1 MVNDKIAFWKY
12 LLDNRVMIPILQ
24 RDYAQGRPD
33 KGPLRKNFL
42 ASLKQAMDDNLL
54 DGRHMILDFI
64 YGSVENETMLPL
76 DGQQRLTTLW
86 LLHWFVALKAGKLE
100 EARKGLA
107 NFTYEREF
115 GIRNAIK
122 KLNRQLEKVVGSFG
136 NFVDI

>member
-1 MVNDKIAFWKY
+1 
-12 LLDNRVMIPILQ
+12 
-24 RDYAQGRPD
+24 
-33 KGPLRKNFL
+33 
-42 ASLKQAMDDNLL
+42 
-54 DGRHMILDFI
+54 
-64 YGSVENETMLPL
+64 MLPL

>member
-1 MVNDKIAFWKY
+1 MANDKIAFWKY

-86 LLHWFVALKAGKLE
+86 LLHWFVHKRLCQPVRCQPEGDVEIQQCQHRGGQAK
-100 EARKGLA
+100 
-107 NFTYEREF
+107 
-115 GIRNAIK
+115 
-122 KLNRQLEKVVGSFG
+122 
-136 NFVDI
+136 

>member
-1 MVNDKIAFWKY
+1 MANDKIAFWKY

-100 EARKGLA
+100 EARKDWQILHM
-107 NFTYEREF
+107 
-115 GIRNAIK
+115 NASS
-122 KLNRQLEKVVGSFG
+122 G
-136 NFVDI
+136 